1 MSINLTVSKHHPLAC
16 LQVCESRSNQAQMGE
31 FCVDSETEVKMS
43 ARFSPEAAEEVFTSR
58 QPGWLR
64 CYM

>member
-1 MSINLTVSKHHPLAC
+1 MSTNLTVSKHHPFAC
-16 LQVCESRSNQAQMGE
+16 LQVCESQSNQAQMGE
-31 FCVDSETEVKMS
+31 LCVDSETEVKMS
-43 ARFSPEAAEEVFTSR
+43 ARLSPEAAGEAFTSR